1 MLRVIVGIS
10 LNQKQ
15 KTTLGSSWG
24 CLLAGMKMVISEL
37 IGLWQKRSM
46 SFWCVSWSREMATQS
61 AIFAA
66 GWSGELDQSWGWCPG
81 SIRAGRWF
89 RSKVTQS
96 GGLAKEVLK
105 EFGWEVRELLAKMW
119 HPLITDGL
127 LCHCNSHAEDPGN
140 CREVGVASLGR
151 E

>member
-46 SFWCVSWSREMATQS
+46 SF
-61 AIFAA
+61 
-66 GWSGELDQSWGWCPG
+66 
-81 SIRAGRWF
+81 
-89 RSKVTQS
+89 
-96 GGLAKEVLK
+96 
-105 EFGWEVRELLAKMW
+105 
-119 HPLITDGL
+119 
-127 LCHCNSHAEDPGN
+127 
-140 CREVGVASLGR
+140 
-151 E
+151 